1 MGEVEV
7 FQIHIENVIVI
18 GYFNVVFVAL
28 AVRPR
33 FGAVAYLDFL
43 RNRQDILFIKEHFK
57 GIRIEDLKQPCN
69 PNTSASN
76 I

>member
-7 FQIHIENVIVI
+7 FQIHMENVIVI
-18 GYFNVVFVAL
+18 GYFNFVFVAL

-43 RNRQDILFIKEHFK
+43 RNRQDILFLKEHFK
-57 GIRIEDLKQPCN
+57 GALRFIERKYALMQRGKDRD
-69 PNTSASN
+69 
-76 I
+76 

>member
-18 GYFNVVFVAL
+18 GYFNVVLVAL

-33 FGAVAYLDFL
+33 FGAVAYLYFFL
-43 RNRQDILFIKEHFK
+43 DRQDILFLKEHFK
-57 GIRIEDLKQPCN
+57 GALHFIECKHALMPRGKDRN
-69 PNTSASN
+69 
-76 I
+76 

>member
-43 RNRQDILFIKEHFK
+43 RNRLDILFIKEHFK
-57 GIRIEDLKQPCN
+57 GALRFIESKHALMPSGEDRD
-69 PNTSASN
+69 
-76 I
+76 